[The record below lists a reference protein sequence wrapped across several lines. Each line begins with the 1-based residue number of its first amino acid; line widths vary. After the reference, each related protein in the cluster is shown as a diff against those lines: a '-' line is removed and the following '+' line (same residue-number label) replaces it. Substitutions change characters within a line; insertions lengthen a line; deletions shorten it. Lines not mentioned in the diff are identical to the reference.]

1 MSKKLGCVITDKE
14 KDLLVKLAKKTK
26 KNQGELIGYLLRSYD
41 RLSDKS
47 ALKDISIPLDG
58 TPSDNG
64 IASQGEPVI
73 SLEAFNLSSLEQQ
86 EVENALINS
95 DSQIEEVA
103 RDGLLQR
110 SRYLNSIA
118 NKQAKLESMS
128 DEEMRS
134 STFKG
139 AANFRIEQV
148 IETIVNHN
156 NSQSEK
162 SSKVCITKGIIFKL
176 TGSNRQTIN
185 KWFDEHEVMISDH
198 NSKHSLTDA
207 DNRKGKG
214 FDWEELLGV

>member
-1 MSKKLGCVITDKE
+1 MAIVIFTSEQLEVIISLNNKLTDSPIVDAAIVIASPLRASDSE
-14 KDLLVKLAKKTK
+14 A
-26 KNQGELIGYLLRSYD
+26 GESLQA
-41 RLSDKS
+41 LS
-47 ALKDISIPLDG
+47 LDG

-64 IASQGEPVI
+64 IASQRQPVI
-73 SLEAFNLSSLEQQ
+73 SLEAFNLSASEQQ
-86 EVENALINS
+86 EVENALTNS

-118 NKQAKLESMS
+118 DKQAKLESMS
-128 DEEMRS
+128 DEEMQKA
-134 STFKG
+134 TFKG
-139 AANFRIEQV
+139 AANFKIEQG
-148 IETIVNHN
+148 IETIMNHN

-185 KWFDEHEVMISDH
+185 KYFGEHEVMISDH
-198 NSKHSLTDA
+198 NQKHSLTDA

-214 FDWEELLGV
+214 FDWQGLLGV